1 MAERFTEKSNSEDK
15 KSERSP
21 QSQLHENLLFDKEH
35 ENQLKK
41 ENNEI
46 TFPTESPTVSC
57 FQTYKCMTEMK

>member
-21 QSQLHENLLFDKEH
+21 QSQLHENLLFDIEH
-35 ENQLKK
+35 EDQEK

-46 TFPTESPTVSC
+46 AFPTESPTVSC
-57 FQTYKCMTEMK
+57 FQTYKCMIEMK

>member
-21 QSQLHENLLFDKEH
+21 QSQLHENLLFDIEH
-35 ENQLKK
+35 EDQEK

-46 TFPTESPTVSC
+46 AFPTESPTVSC
-57 FQTYKCMTEMK
+57 FQTYKCILYNK

>member
-21 QSQLHENLLFDKEH
+21 QSQLHENLLYDIEH
-35 ENQLKK
+35 EDQEE

-46 TFPTESPTVSC
+46 AFPTESPAVSC
-57 FQTYKCMTEMK
+57 FQTYKCTIEIK